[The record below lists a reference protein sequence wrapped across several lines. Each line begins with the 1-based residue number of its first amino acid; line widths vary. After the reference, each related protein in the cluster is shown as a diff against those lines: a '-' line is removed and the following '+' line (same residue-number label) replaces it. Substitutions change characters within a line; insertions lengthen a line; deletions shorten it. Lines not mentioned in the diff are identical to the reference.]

1 MSRRAKLRWRHSR
14 RVGEGDDII
23 TDGPPRARVFISC
36 GQSKESDEVHI
47 SDAIRARLEQLG
59 FDPYVAVAEQTLREI
74 RENIFEQLRKSEYFL
89 FVDFKRELLIRTE
102 RRGLWDS
109 IARLFPMG
117 DQQVC
122 RGSLFSHQEL
132 SIASFLDITVLAF
145 QERGVKPTDGL
156 LQFLQTNCIPFTD
169 KHTLPNLVADLVR
182 QRGWDPTWRNELIL
196 EASPPVVT
204 ATLRL
209 FTSGYVTVIVR
220 SSQ

>member
-1 MSRRAKLRWRHSR
+1 
-14 RVGEGDDII
+14 
-23 TDGPPRARVFISC
+23 
-36 GQSKESDEVHI
+36 
-47 SDAIRARLEQLG
+47 
-59 FDPYVAVAEQTLREI
+59 
-74 RENIFEQLRKSEYFL
+74 
-89 FVDFKRELLIRTE
+89 
-102 RRGLWDS
+102 
-109 IARLFPMG
+109 MG